1 METHLWGKKSSRAC
15 QFHWNHSLAY
25 TKWLEVFA
33 HYIVQI
39 CPLIKVESGKSL
51 SRILIEGTSVKYV
64 FKTVQDWL
72 WPGSELE
79 GDNLNWTASN
89 SRMYVKFE
97 VIIIVKCFNQYKYAK
112 IQIPSDAKL
121 QKHPSNVKSQYPDF
135 GGAICTMD
143 GVNIPI
149 SVCLKHWNSEDI
161 LFPGSQHYVTHAF
174 VFAADGTIPI
184 CCLNLPGSTHV
195 STVMDLSTTRVSKCT
210 KNMVLN
216 TLLIQSF
223 DAKNSLAWK
232 IENKCKMIYIHVGM
246 AEIKERPQRL

>member
-72 WPGSELE
+72 WPGPELE
-79 GDNLNWTASN
+79 GDSLNWTASN

-112 IQIPSDAKL
+112 IQIPSGAKL

-149 SVCLKHWNSEDI
+149 QSASNTEIQKIYYNSWQSTLCHLCI
-161 LFPGSQHYVTHAF
+161 CFCSRWHYS
-174 VFAADGTIPI
+174 
-184 CCLNLPGSTHV
+184 NL
-195 STVMDLSTTRVSKCT
+195 LLELTR
-210 KNMVLN
+210 
-216 TLLIQSF
+216 I
-223 DAKNSLAWK
+223 NS
-232 IENKCKMIYIHVGM
+232 C
-246 AEIKERPQRL
+246 